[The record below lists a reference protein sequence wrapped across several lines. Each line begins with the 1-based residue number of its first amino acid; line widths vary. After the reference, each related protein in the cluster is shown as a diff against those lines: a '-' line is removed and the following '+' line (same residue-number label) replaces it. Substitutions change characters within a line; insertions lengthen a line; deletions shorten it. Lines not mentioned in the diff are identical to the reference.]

1 MDFMQYYNFDENQ
14 KSNVIKN
21 IFKKISDDDIQY
33 ILNNSNVKKYQK
45 NEIIIQRDKY
55 NKYSD
60 DSLYVLLDGI
70 IQIGYLSPSGRFH
83 AFNYYSEKNFIN
95 LFSCLQDEI
104 PEYDYYAFNQIR
116 VLIIPK
122 QLFFQIIYK
131 NNDLSQEL
139 MKMLAKRMH
148 YLMAELKFLHI
159 ASLHQKVC
167 KILLNLAAQYGIRH
181 TAGIEIKLKIS
192 QHDLADLLSASRQT
206 VNKEIKK
213 LVNLDVLNWQYENI
227 IIKDLKYLE
236 SRNNN
241 L

>member
-1 MDFMQYYNFDENQ
+1 MKIHTAKN
-14 KSNVIKN
+14 NVDYDILKN
-21 IFKKISDDDIQY
+21 IFKNISEDKLDY
-33 ILNNSNVKKYQK
+33 ILKYSTIRKYQK
-45 NEIIIQRDKY
+45 GDLIL
-55 NKYSD
+55 NKENCHTA
-60 DSLYVLLDGI
+60 LYILLDGI

-139 MKMLAKRMH
+139 MKLLAKRMH